1 MDEIN
6 SRTWTRHPTSTG
18 IGIGLVCAHCGLHSP
33 PGEAQG
39 ALLPD
44 ATIIDPQG
52 HGRDGRRY
60 VTACGSEHL
69 QLLIDRARLDWV
81 DEQLWFGL
89 LCRAS
94 TSRQM
99 IGAPLSELGW
109 PARLSPEHLR
119 RAVDWNAQSA
129 SPRVR
134 LPGGQILPTRRADAA
149 ASAGQDV

>member
-1 MDEIN
+1 MDDIN
-6 SRTWTRHPTSTG
+6 SRTWTRHPTSPG
-18 IGIGLVCAHCGLHSP
+18 IGRVCAHSGLRSP

-39 ALLPD
+39 VLLPD

-60 VTACGSEHL
+60 VTACGSGHL

-94 TSRQM
+94 TSRQ
-99 IGAPLSELGW
+99 
-109 PARLSPEHLR
+109 
-119 RAVDWNAQSA
+119 
-129 SPRVR
+129 
-134 LPGGQILPTRRADAA
+134 
-149 ASAGQDV
+149 

>member
-33 PGEAQG
+33 PGNAQG
-39 ALLPD
+39 ALVPD
-44 ATIIDPQG
+44 ATMIDPQG
-52 HGRDGRRY
+52 PGRDGRRY

-81 DEQLWFGL
+81 EEQLWFGL

-94 TSRQM
+94 TSRQ
-99 IGAPLSELGW
+99 
-109 PARLSPEHLR
+109 
-119 RAVDWNAQSA
+119 
-129 SPRVR
+129 
-134 LPGGQILPTRRADAA
+134 
-149 ASAGQDV
+149 

>member
-1 MDEIN
+1 MDDIN

-18 IGIGLVCAHCGLHSP
+18 VGIGRVCAHCGLHSP

-39 ALLPD
+39 VLLPD

-81 DEQLWFGL
+81 DDEFWFGL

-94 TSRQM
+94 SSRHM
-99 IGAPLSELGW
+99 TGAPLSDLGR

-119 RAVDWNAQSA
+119 RAVDWNARSV
-129 SPRVR
+129 SPRVT
-134 LPGGQILPTRRADAA
+134 LPGGQMLPGHTTPR
-149 ASAGQDV
+149 SP